1 MQDLRGRT
9 ALVTGASGGLGAHLA
24 RRLARE
30 GMHVALTARRE
41 AELSALAVELGALG
55 VRSAALPADLSDLSQ
70 IDPLL
75 ERAQDALGPL
85 DLLLNNAGL
94 ELAGAF
100 TTLTREE
107 LTGMVD
113 LNLTA
118 PLLLSHR
125 VLPGM
130 LARGRGHVVFIS
142 SVAGKLG
149 PAYDEPYAATKA
161 GLIGLTQSLR
171 AEYRH
176 EPVGFSVVC
185 PGFIAGDGMY
195 QRMVE
200 AGLRS
205 NRLMGETTLDRVAD
219 AVVRAIRRD
228 LPEVIESGAPV
239 RPALAL
245 AQLAPGLAERVA
257 PLFGVH
263 ELVSADR
270 RLAGAGGLKQTLFGG
285 LYMCP
290 ASCPTARGCAGEGR
304 PAGGLAV
311 GSHARPPRHCER
323 RRRPRRGPL
332 IPL

>member
-1 MQDLRGRT
+1 MEDLRGRT

-41 AELSALAVELGALG
+41 AELSALAQELGALG
-55 VRSAALPADLSDLSQ
+55 VRSAALPADLSDLAQ
-70 IDPLL
+70 VDPLL
-75 ERAQDALGPL
+75 ERAEAALGPL
-85 DLLLNNAGL
+85 DLLLNNAGV
-94 ELAGAF
+94 EAVGAF
-100 TTLTREE
+100 TSVTREE
-107 LTGMVD
+107 LTATVD

-118 PLLLSHR
+118 PLLLTHR

-130 LARGRGHVVFIS
+130 LARRRGHVVFIS
-142 SVAGKLG
+142 SLGGKVG

-171 AEYRH
+171 AEYRR

-200 AGLRS
+200 AGLRA
-205 NRLMGETTLDRVAD
+205 NRLVGETSLKKVAD
-219 AVVRAIRRD
+219 AVLRAIRRD
-228 LPEVIESGAPV
+228 LPEAVETGAPI

-257 PLFGVH
+257 PLFGVT
-263 ELVSADR
+263 ELFRRSAVSR
-270 RLAGAGGLKQTLFGG
+270 GRGG
-285 LYMCP
+285 
-290 ASCPTARGCAGEGR
+290 
-304 PAGGLAV
+304 
-311 GSHARPPRHCER
+311 
-323 RRRPRRGPL
+323 
-332 IPL
+332 

>member
-1 MQDLRGRT
+1 VEDLRGRT

-41 AELSALAVELGALG
+41 AELAALAVELGTLG
-55 VRSAALPADLSDLSQ
+55 VRTAALPADLSDLSQ

-75 ERAQDALGPL
+75 ERAQDALGPV
-85 DLLLNNAGL
+85 DLLLNNAGM
-94 ELAGAF
+94 ELASAF
-100 TTLTREE
+100 TALTREQ

-118 PLLLSHR
+118 PLLLTHR
-125 VLPGM
+125 VLGGM
-130 LARGRGHVVFIS
+130 LARGHGHVVFIS
-142 SVAGKLG
+142 SLAGKSG

-185 PGFIAGDGMY
+185 PGFIRGDGMY

-200 AGLRS
+200 AGLRA
-205 NRLMGETTLDRVAD
+205 NRLMGETTLERTAD

-228 LPEVIESGAPV
+228 LPEVIERGAFL
-239 RPALAL
+239 RPAFAL

-257 PLFGVH
+257 PLFGVDD
-263 ELVSADR
+263 LFRRSAVSR
-270 RLAGAGGLKQTLFGG
+270 GRGG
-285 LYMCP
+285 
-290 ASCPTARGCAGEGR
+290 
-304 PAGGLAV
+304 
-311 GSHARPPRHCER
+311 
-323 RRRPRRGPL
+323 
-332 IPL
+332 